1 MTWIDRLTLFSP
13 YDYVALCFLLT
24 AWLSIGYIIENPPRG
39 RLSTTQIMV
48 NYRRD
53 WMVFMAERD
62 NRIFDSQIM
71 NGLRQGTSFFA
82 SATMISIG
90 GLVAMLGNAD
100 RFAGIA
106 NELTLA
112 KDPHLVWEIKLFV
125 VLFFVTNA
133 FLKFVWSHRLFGYC
147 AIIIAAVPN
156 DQQNPLADHRA
167 YQAGEINITAARS
180 YNRGLRSVYFAICA
194 LSWLAGDLA
203 LILGTAITLA
213 VLWRREF
220 LSASRT
226 VLLKQPR

>member
-1 MTWIDRLTLFSP
+1 MTWIDRLSLFST
-13 YDYVALCFLLT
+13 YDLIALGCLML
-24 AWLSIGYIIENPPRG
+24 AWFFMGYIIENAPKNRP
-39 RLSTTQIMV
+39 STTQIMV
-48 NYRRD
+48 KYRRD

-147 AIIIAAVPN
+147 TIIIAAVPN

-194 LSWLAGDLA
+194 LSWLAGDWA
-203 LILGTAITLA
+203 LMFGTVITVA

-226 VLLKQPR
+226 VLLNQPQ

>member
-1 MTWIDRLTLFSP
+1 MTWIDRLSLFST
-13 YDYVALCFLLT
+13 YDFIALGCLML
-24 AWLSIGYIIENPPRG
+24 AWFFMEYIIENAPKNRP
-39 RLSTTQIMV
+39 STTQIMV
-48 NYRRD
+48 KYRRD

-147 AIIIAAVPN
+147 TIIIAAVPN

-194 LSWLAGDLA
+194 LSWLAGDWA
-203 LILGTAITLA
+203 LMFGTVITVA

-226 VLLKQPR
+226 VLLNQPQ

>member
-1 MTWIDRLTLFSP
+1 MTWIDRLSLFST
-13 YDYVALCFLLT
+13 YDFIALGCLML
-24 AWLSIGYIIENPPRG
+24 AWFFMEYIIENAPKNRP
-39 RLSTTQIMV
+39 STTQIMV
-48 NYRRD
+48 KYRRD

-147 AIIIAAVPN
+147 TIIIAAVPN

-194 LSWLAGDLA
+194 LSWLAGDWA
-203 LILGTAITLA
+203 LMLGTGITVA

-226 VLLKQPR
+226 VLLNQPQ

>member
-1 MTWIDRLTLFSP
+1 MTWIDRLSLFST
-13 YDYVALCFLLT
+13 YDFIALGCLML
-24 AWLSIGYIIENPPRG
+24 AWFFMEYIIENAPKNRP
-39 RLSTTQIMV
+39 STTQIMV
-48 NYRRD
+48 KYRRD

-147 AIIIAAVPN
+147 TIIIAAVPN

-194 LSWLAGDLA
+194 LSWLAGDWA
-203 LILGTAITLA
+203 LMLGTVITVA

-226 VLLKQPR
+226 VLLNQPQ